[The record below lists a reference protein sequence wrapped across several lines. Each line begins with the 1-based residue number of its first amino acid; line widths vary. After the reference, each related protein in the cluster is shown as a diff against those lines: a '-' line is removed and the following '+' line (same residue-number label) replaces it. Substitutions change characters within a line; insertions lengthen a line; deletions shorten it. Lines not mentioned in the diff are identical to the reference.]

1 MPKRRTP
8 RPASPFSRLA
18 RWSARATGEPV
29 TAAVATAIVL
39 VWALSGP
46 IFNFSNTWQLIIN
59 TGTTVAT
66 FLMVFVIQNSQNTDS
81 IATQIKLD
89 ELIRAVS
96 SAKNSRLSTEDLDQ
110 KDLDG
115 IREEYQEMANRARQ
129 SEAPTRKNSGGSR
142 RGRKS
147 PAKNSNRNSNS
158 RP

>member
-1 MPKRRTP
+1 
-8 RPASPFSRLA
+8 
-18 RWSARATGEPV
+18 V

-46 IFNFSNTWQLIIN
+46 IFNFSDTWQLIIN

-115 IREEYQEMANRARQ
+115 IREEYQEMANRARRT
-129 SEAPTRKNSGGSR
+129 EVAARKNSGGAR

>member
-1 MPKRRTP
+1 MPKPRTP
-8 RPASPFSRLA
+8 RPASPFSRIA
-18 RWSARATGEPV
+18 RWLARATGEPV
-29 TAAVATAIVL
+29 TAAAATAIVV

-46 IFNFSNTWQLIIN
+46 IFKFSDTWQLFIN

-81 IATQIKLD
+81 AAVQLKLN

-96 SAKNSRLSTEDLDQ
+96 TAKNSRLSVENLDQ

-115 IREEYQEMANRARQ
+115 IREEYQEMADQARQ
-129 SEAPTRKNSGGSR
+129 SETGAPKNSDGAR

-147 PAKNSNRNSNS
+147 RQKSSS
-158 RP
+158 RR

>member
-1 MPKRRTP
+1 MPKPRSP
-8 RPASPFSRLA
+8 RPASPFSRIA

-29 TAAVATAIVL
+29 TAAIATAIVL

-46 IFNFSNTWQLIIN
+46 IFNFSDTWQLVIN

-81 IATQIKLD
+81 TATQIKLD

-110 KDLDG
+110 EDLDG
-115 IREEYQEMANRARQ
+115 IREEYQEMANQARQ
-129 SEAPTRKNSGGSR
+129 SETAARKNSGGPR
-142 RGRKS
+142 RGRK
-147 PAKNSNRNSNS
+147 RRQNSNS
-158 RP
+158 RR

>member
-1 MPKRRTP
+1 MPKPRTP

-29 TAAVATAIVL
+29 TAVVATAIVL

-46 IFNFSNTWQLIIN
+46 IFNFSDTWQLIIN

-96 SAKNSRLSTEDLDQ
+96 NAKNSRLSTEELDQ
-110 KDLDG
+110 KDLDS
-115 IREEYQEMANRARQ
+115 IREEYQEMANRAHQ
-129 SEAPTRKNSGGSR
+129 SEAPTRKNSGGPR

-147 PAKNSNRNSNS
+147 PARNSHSGPRRNL
-158 RP
+158 

>member
-1 MPKRRTP
+1 MPKPRTP
-8 RPASPFSRLA
+8 RPASPFSRFA
-18 RWSARATGEPV
+18 RWSARTTGEPV

-46 IFNFSNTWQLIIN
+46 IFNFSDTWQLFIN

-96 SAKNSRLSTEDLDQ
+96 NAKNSRLSTEELDQ
-110 KDLDG
+110 KDLDS
-115 IREEYQEMANRARQ
+115 IREEYQEMANRAHQ
-129 SEAPTRKNSGGSR
+129 SEAPTRKNSGGARRRQMSR
-142 RGRKS
+142 
-147 PAKNSNRNSNS
+147 ATNSNS
-158 RP
+158 RRKEEP

>member
-1 MPKRRTP
+1 MAKPRTP

-18 RWSARATGEPV
+18 RSLARATGEPV
-29 TAAVATAIVL
+29 TSAVATAIVL

-46 IFNFSNTWQLIIN
+46 IFNFSDTWQLFIN

-81 IATQIKLD
+81 AAVQLKLD

-96 SAKNSRLSTEDLDQ
+96 AAKNSRLSVENLDQ

-115 IREEYQEMANRARQ
+115 IREEYQEMANQARQ
-129 SEAPTRKNSGGSR
+129 SEAAARKDSGGPR

-147 PAKNSNRNSNS
+147 RQNSNS
-158 RP
+158 RR

>member
-1 MPKRRTP
+1 MPKPRTP

-29 TAAVATAIVL
+29 TAVVATAIVL

-46 IFNFSNTWQLIIN
+46 IFNFSDTWQLIIN

-81 IATQIKLD
+81 TATQIKLD

-110 KDLDG
+110 EDLDG
-115 IREEYQEMANRARQ
+115 IREEYQKMANRARQ
-129 SEAPTRKNSGGSR
+129 SEAPTRKSPGGPR

-147 PAKNSNRNSNS
+147 RATNSNPR
-158 RP
+158 RKEEP

>member
-1 MPKRRTP
+1 MPKPRTP

-29 TAAVATAIVL
+29 TAVAATAIVL

-46 IFNFSNTWQLIIN
+46 IFNFSDTWQLIIN

-81 IATQIKLD
+81 AAVQLKLD

-96 SAKNSRLSTEDLDQ
+96 GAKNSRLSVENLDQ

-115 IREEYQEMANRARQ
+115 IREEYQEMANQARQ
-129 SEAPTRKNSGGSR
+129 SGAAARKYSGSARRRQRSR
-142 RGRKS
+142 
-147 PAKNSNRNSNS
+147 ATNSNPR
-158 RP
+158 RKEEP